1 MPINRRRPHGQSIR
15 FIAALQNEAGIIA
28 NARRRRNGICA
39 MCGRPTSQWYGAPH
53 KAYDAVKNNRTGSET
68 MNGAEVIADILKREG
83 TEFLSCYPRNPVIEP
98 CAALDIR
105 PILCRQERVGVGIAD
120 GFSRIKRGKRNGVFA
135 AQAGPG
141 IENAFPGVAQAFSEN
156 VPLLVVSGG
165 MPLARQYSRPVFRAA
180 EVFRPVT
187 KWSALAHSVQELPD
201 LLRRSYHAM
210 RSGKAGPVLIE
221 VPDEVFTAEYNGTVD
236 YVPVPVQRAAP
247 DPDAIKKAVEMLL
260 AAKHPVLWAGQ
271 GVHYAEASAQLA
283 ALAEMLPAPV
293 VATNPG
299 KSAIPDS
306 HPLALGASTR
316 SRSKP
321 FADFLNRAD
330 LVVAIGSSLTITN
343 FGPAVPPG
351 KTIIHSS
358 NDAADINK
366 EYRADHAVV
375 GDAALVIDALIA
387 ELARKRS
394 GSGGNALAALKED
407 IAAGKKA
414 WRDEWSKHLDSGETP
429 INQYRVI
436 RDMMRTLDRDN
447 VIITH
452 DSGSP
457 REQLLPFWE
466 TTSAGSYM
474 GWGKSTQL
482 GYGLGITMG
491 AKLAAP
497 KKLCINV
504 MGDAAIGMTGMDIE
518 TAARN
523 RIGILTVVFNNGVMA
538 AERDVL
544 KLSAKKY
551 GALTVSGNYTKVA
564 QGLNV
569 DATRVEKPADIV
581 PALKDAV
588 AVTETGAPFLL
599 EFVVKEGYDFSRYA

>member
-1 MPINRRRPHGQSIR
+1 
-15 FIAALQNEAGIIA
+15 
-28 NARRRRNGICA
+28 
-39 MCGRPTSQWYGAPH
+39 
-53 KAYDAVKNNRTGSET
+53 
-68 MNGAEVIADILKREG
+68 MNGAAVIAEILKREG
-83 TEFLSCYPRNPVIEP
+83 TEFLSCYPRNPLIEAS
-98 CAALDIR
+98 AALDIR

-141 IENAFPGVAQAFSEN
+141 IENAFPGVAQAFSEK
-156 VPLLVVSGG
+156 VPLLIIAGG
-165 MPLARQYSRPVFRAA
+165 MPLARQYVQPVFRAA
-180 EVFRPVT
+180 TVFRPVT

-201 LLRRSYHAM
+201 LMRRAYHAM

-221 VPDEVFTAEYNGTVD
+221 VPDEVFTAEYQGRLD
-236 YVPVPVQRAAP
+236 YAPVPVQRAAP
-247 DPDAIKKAVEMLL
+247 DPAAVKEAAEMLL
-260 AAKHPVLWAGQ
+260 AAKQPLLWAGQ
-271 GVHYAEASAQLA
+271 GVHYAEASEQLA
-283 ALAEMLPAPV
+283 ALAELLPAPV

-299 KSAIPDS
+299 KSAIAES
-306 HPLALGASTR
+306 HPLALGAATR
-316 SRSKP
+316 SRSKM
-321 FADFLNRAD
+321 FADFMARAD
-330 LVVAIGSSLTITN
+330 LILAIGSSLTITN

-358 NDAADINK
+358 NDPSDINK
-366 EYRADHAVV
+366 EYRADHALV

-387 ELARKRS
+387 ELSRRKS
-394 GSGGNALAALKED
+394 GNSDNALAALKAD

-414 WRDEWSKHLDSGETP
+414 WLDEWSKHLSSDEIP

-436 RDMMRTLDRDN
+436 RDLMRTLDRDN

-466 TTSAGSYM
+466 TTVPGSYM

-497 KKLCINV
+497 KKLCVNV

-523 RIGILTVVFNNGVMA
+523 RIAILTVVFNNGVMA

-544 KLSAKKY
+544 KLSTKKY
-551 GALTVSGNYTKVA
+551 GALTVSGNYAKVA
-564 QGLNV
+564 EGLNV
-569 DATRVEKPADIV
+569 ASMRVDKPAAIV
-581 PALKDAV
+581 PGIKDAV
-588 AVTETGAPFLL
+588 AVTEAGAPFLL
-599 EFVVKEGYDFSRYA
+599 EFVVKEGYDFSRYS